1 MMRIVKIALLVI
13 ILIACFVALG
23 MVVGVKLDSTDH
35 VEITPV
41 TEYQLSAE
49 MQELRTSVDAL
60 VEKMLEYEQAKKE
73 ARGE

>member
-1 MMRIVKIALLVI
+1 MSDMRIVKIALLI
-13 ILIACFVALG
+13 IVCFVALVV
-23 MVVGVKLDSTDH
+23 VVGIKTDSPDH
-35 VEITPV
+35 VETTPV
-41 TEYQLSAE
+41 TEYQLTEE

>member
-1 MMRIVKIALLVI
+1 MSDVLKDVVIVVI
-13 ILIACFVALG
+13 IIGVMALCVVVWTYLIAP
-23 MVVGVKLDSTDH
+23 DH
-35 VEITPV
+35 VEPTPV

-73 ARGE
+73 ARGGE

>member
-1 MMRIVKIALLVI
+1 MRIVKIVLLVI

-23 MVVGVKLDSTDH
+23 MVVGVKLDSTDL
-35 VEITPV
+35 VESTPV

>member
-1 MMRIVKIALLVI
+1 MRMILVVVAIVM
-13 ILIACFVALG
+13 ILCMWAVSSWL
-23 MVVGVKLDSTDH
+23 SPDH
-35 VEITPV
+35 VEPTPV

-73 ARGE
+73 ARGGE